1 MFVENCPVFFPVDLH
16 TFDHDEK
23 VVIGLDFHTISIQET
38 MERLQTTMQGLTAEE
53 AARRLR
59 EHGENTIDTAKKR
72 GVIRRF
78 LAQFKDF
85 MILILLAAAGVS
97 FVTSWLNQEMDYVDS
112 IIILVIVVVNAV
124 IGMVQE
130 SRAEKAIEALRRMA
144 SPKAT
149 VLRGG
154 AQCEIPAS
162 QLVVGDVVLLS
173 MGDLVPADLRLLECH
188 RLMVE
193 ESALTGESLPV
204 EKTSDCVYPAETPLG
219 DRKNMAYMGSS
230 ISEGRGIGVVAAAG
244 MQTQMGGIAHMIHT
258 EASPDTPLQQRLAKT
273 GKILGLCALG
283 ICLLIFVLGLL
294 QSVPPLEM
302 FLVSIS
308 LAVAAIPEGL
318 PAVVTIVLA
327 MGVRRMAQKRAIVR
341 RLHSVETLGSASVI
355 CSDKTGT
362 LTQNRM
368 TVVETATADGTVEIT
383 GGEGQFLLELG
394 TLCSNCT
401 IVNGKAAGN
410 PTEAAIAAALRK
422 KKTALEQEAPRLHEI
437 AFTSSRKRMTTVHR
451 KNGSYLVIC
460 KGAPDV
466 LLERCTYLQSCGREQ
481 VLTPSLRQKLLRK
494 NSELAGKALRV
505 LAVAQKQM
513 DHLSRSDRELEKD
526 LTFCGFLCM
535 MDPPRPDVKEA
546 VSLCRTAGI
555 KTVMIT
561 GDHLATAEAIAKDLG
576 ILTAKDKTMTG
587 AELDRMD
594 QKTLEERIYDYT
606 VYARVS
612 PEHKARIVKA
622 FQSHGEVV
630 AMTGDGVNDAPA
642 LKAAD
647 IGCAMGRTGTDVAKG
662 AADIILTDDNFST
675 IVEAVREGRGI
686 YANIRKTIHFLLSC
700 NVGEI
705 LTVLTA
711 FLLGLPTP
719 LLAIQ
724 LLWVNLVTDSM
735 PALALG
741 MDPVENDQMRSP
753 PAKKNA
759 GFFSGALGYHIV
771 IEGCMIGAL
780 SLLAY
785 TIGRVFFDM
794 DPADPVIGRTMAFLV
809 LSLSQLVHAF
819 NMRSGQSLFRAGFFR
834 NRKLVLAAVFC
845 AALQVA
851 VVVIPPL
858 SALFKTQMLTG
869 SQWLIVAG
877 MALVP
882 LVLVELEKIL
892 FNRKS

>member
-1 MFVENCPVFFPVDLH
+1 M
-16 TFDHDEK
+16 TEK
-23 VVIGLDFHTISIQET
+23 VVTGLAFHTVPIE
-38 MERLQTTMQGLTAEE
+38 EALARLQTNRQGLTAAE
-53 AARRLR
+53 ADRRR
-59 EHGENTIDTAKKR
+59 KEQGENSIETAKKR
-72 GVIRRF
+72 GLLRRF
-78 LAQFKDF
+78 FAQFKDF
-85 MILILLAAAGVS
+85 MILILLAAAGIS
-97 FVTSWLNQEMDYVDS
+97 FVTSWLNHETDYVDS

-124 IGMVQE
+124 IGMIQE
-130 SRAEKAIEALRRMA
+130 SRAEKAIEALQQMA
-144 SPKAT
+144 APKAK
-149 VLRGG
+149 VLRNGT
-154 AQCEIPAS
+154 QCEIPAS
-162 QLVVGDVVLLS
+162 QLVRGDVVLLS

-188 RLMVE
+188 RLMAE

-204 EKTSDCVYPAETPLG
+204 EKTAEAVYPAETPLG
-219 DRKNMAYMGSS
+219 DRKNMLFMGSS
-230 ISEGRGIGVVAAAG
+230 IAEGRGSGVVSAIG
-244 MQTQMGGIAHMIHT
+244 MNTQMGSIAHMIHGS
-258 EASPDTPLQQRLAKT
+258 ESPDTPLQQRLAKT

-283 ICLLIFVLGLL
+283 ICLLIFILGLL

-341 RLHSVETLGSASVI
+341 KLHSVETLGSASVI

-362 LTQNRM
+362 LTQNKM
-368 TVVETATADGTVEIT
+368 TVVETVTADGTVELA
-383 GGEGQFLLELG
+383 GREGQALLELG
-394 TLCSNCT
+394 TLCSNCAQ
-401 IVNGKAAGN
+401 IKGKGVGN
-410 PTEAAIAAALRK
+410 PTEAAIVTAARRTKA
-422 KKTALEQEAPRLHEI
+422 ALEQEAPRLYEI

-451 KNGSYLVIC
+451 KDGGYLVIS

-466 LLERCTYLQSCGREQ
+466 LLARCTYLQSGGREQ
-481 VLTPSLRQKLLRK
+481 VLTPSLRQKLLQK
-494 NSELAGKALRV
+494 NNELAGKALRV

-513 DHLSRSDRELEKD
+513 NHLSKRDEELEKD
-526 LTFCGFLCM
+526 LVFCGFLCM
-535 MDPPRPDVKEA
+535 MDPPREDVKEA
-546 VSLCRTAGI
+546 VSLCKMAGI

-561 GDHLATAEAIAKDLG
+561 GDHLATAEAIAKALG
-576 ILTAKDKTMTG
+576 ILSAKDKTMTG
-587 AELDRMD
+587 AELDRTD
-594 QKTLEERIYDYT
+594 QKTLESNIYDYA

-622 FQSHGEVV
+622 FQAHGEIV

-647 IGCAMGRTGTDVAKG
+647 IGCAMGKTGTDVAKG

-711 FLLGLPTP
+711 FVLGLPTP

-741 MDPVENDQMRSP
+741 MDPVENDRMRSP
-753 PAKKNA
+753 PVKQKG
-759 GFFSGALGYHIV
+759 GFFSGHMGYHIV
-771 IEGCMIGAL
+771 VEGCMIGAL
-780 SLLAY
+780 SILAY
-785 TIGRVFFDM
+785 TIGRVFFDV
-794 DPADPVIGRTMAFLV
+794 DPADPVIGRTLAFVV

-819 NMRSGQSLFRAGFFR
+819 NMRSEQSLFRAGFFR
-834 NRKLVLAAVFC
+834 NKKLVLAAIFC
-845 AALQVA
+845 AALQAA

-869 SQWLIVAG
+869 LQWLIAG
-877 MALVP
+877 AMALVP
-882 LVLVELEKIL
+882 MVLVELEKIL